1 MTACEKGEVCEL
13 DFALCAR
20 REGFRVFVPVGHAGA
35 TDLCVMRDGSRP
47 ISVQVKVATYD
58 DCYRRFKACLRRRGK
73 EEKCYGLHDFDVLA
87 IQAGS
92 HGFVFYSIQQ
102 ITGSKSVTWYE
113 DRSSVRPWN
122 WDVFD
127 RIATGSS
134 EFDEKERLRPIIDYG
149 KRIGAG

>member
-13 DFALCAR
+13 DFALRAR

-35 TDLCVMRDGSRP
+35 ADLCVMRDGSRP

-58 DCYRRFKACLRRRGK
+58 DCYKRFKASLRRRGK
-73 EEKCYGLHDFDVLA
+73 EEQCYDTTDFDVLA
-87 IQAGS
+87 IQVGP
-92 HGFVFYSIQQ
+92 HGFVFYPIQH

-113 DRSSVRPWN
+113 SRSSARPWN
-122 WDVFD
+122 WDVFGRVANGD
-127 RIATGSS
+127 P
-134 EFDEKERLRPIIDYG
+134 FDGEKERLLPVINYG